1 MALEIFGY
9 LQNSDAETPAR
20 LEEATFRADPQELRT
35 IAKFFN
41 QCADL
46 IETHASAFGHE
57 HLSDF
62 AGEFKG
68 GPAVIVAGPPSSVSG
83 G

>member
-1 MALEIFGY
+1 MTLEIFGY
-9 LQNSDAETPAR
+9 MQNSDAEAPAR
-20 LEEATFRADPQELRT
+20 LEEVSFRADPPQLRT

-41 QCADL
+41 HCADL
-46 IETHASAFGHE
+46 IETHAGDFGHE

-62 AGEFKG
+62 AKELEG
-68 GPAVIVAGPPSSVSG
+68 GPAVIVAGPPSGVG